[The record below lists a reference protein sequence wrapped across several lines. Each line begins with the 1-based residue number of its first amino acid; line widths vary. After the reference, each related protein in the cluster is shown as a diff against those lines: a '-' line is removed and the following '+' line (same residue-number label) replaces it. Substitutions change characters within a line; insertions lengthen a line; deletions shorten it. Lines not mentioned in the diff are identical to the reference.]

1 MLITVDTSALIAV
14 IGNESSKERAI
25 ELTAGHELIAPHS
38 VHWEI
43 GNALSGMIK
52 RKRITRNHASLALA
66 AYERIPLR
74 YLEVGLEESLHWVV
88 KHRMFAYDAY
98 LLECA
103 RKSKSALLSLDG
115 ALVNI
120 AKSECM
126 RVLEV

>member
-1 MLITVDTSALIAV
+1 MLITVDTSTLIAV
-14 IGNESSKERAI
+14 IGNELSKERAT
-25 ELTAGHELIAPHS
+25 ELTAGHELIAPPS

-52 RKRITRNHASLALA
+52 RKRITQNQASLALS

-74 YLEVGLEESLHWVV
+74 YFEVELEESLRWVT

-103 RKSKSALLSLDG
+103 RKSKSALLSLDR

-120 AKSECM
+120 AKSENI